1 MFCTVSGCL
10 FIQSF
15 PLVCFKYS
23 MAYSLA
29 PPAIKP
35 LSALPPLLALVMA
48 PSIPCRA
55 AFSAEPSFHPL
66 WEAISWMA
74 RFPTIPSSS
83 NSCFLSST
91 FVLSKIS
98 LSLFKPSSVFLF
110 SFSMSCF
117 WFSLSVMVMV
127 PLDTAD
133 RVVVPAFP
141 LTDSMGVFRMP
152 IQSRKNIK

>member
-29 PPAIKP
+29 PPAIRP

-48 PSIPCRA
+48 PSMPWRA
-55 AFSAEPSFHPL
+55 TFSVDPSFHPL
-66 WEAISWMA
+66 WEAISWIA

-98 LSLFKPSSVFLF
+98 LSLFKLSSVFLF

-117 WFSLSVMVMV
+117 WFSLSVIVICAA
-127 PLDTAD
+127 DTAD
-133 RVVVPAFP
+133 FVVLPAYLLLQAP
-141 LTDSMGVFRMP
+141 SILNP
-152 IQSRKNIK
+152 P

>member
-1 MFCTVSGCL
+1 
-10 FIQSF
+10 
-15 PLVCFKYS
+15 
-23 MAYSLA
+23 
-29 PPAIKP
+29 
-35 LSALPPLLALVMA
+35 
-48 PSIPCRA
+48 
-55 AFSAEPSFHPL
+55 
-66 WEAISWMA
+66 MA

-98 LSLFKPSSVFLF
+98 LSSFKLSSVFLF

-117 WFSLSVMVMV
+117 WFSLSVMVMI
-127 PLDTAD
+127 PWDMAD

-141 LTDSMGVFRMP
+141 LTDGMGVFRMP

>member
-15 PLVCFKYS
+15 PLLFSRYP

-35 LSALPPLLALVMA
+35 LSALPPLLVLVMA
-48 PSIPCRA
+48 PSMPWRA
-55 AFSAEPSFHPL
+55 TFSAEPSFHPL

-98 LSLFKPSSVFLF
+98 LSLFRLSSVFLF

-127 PLDTAD
+127 PLATAD
-133 RVVVPAFP
+133 LVVVPAFP
-141 LTDSMGVFRMP
+141 LTDGMGVFRMP

>member
-15 PLVCFKYS
+15 PLVFFRYP

-29 PPAIKP
+29 PPAIRP
-35 LSALPPLLALVMA
+35 LRALPPLLAPVMA
-48 PSIPCRA
+48 PSIPRRA
-55 AFSAEPSFHPL
+55 AFSVDPSFHPL
-66 WEAISWMA
+66 WEAISWMV

-83 NSCFLSST
+83 NSRFLSST

-98 LSLFKPSSVFLF
+98 LSLFKLSSVFLF

-117 WFSLSVMVMV
+117 WFSLSVMVRV
-127 PLDTAD
+127 PLDMAD
-133 RVVVPAFP
+133 LVVVPAFP
-141 LTDSMGVFRMP
+141 LTGMVGT
-152 IQSRKNIK
+152 